1 MYEHLL
7 VPVDGS
13 ELSHKAMEHAVGLAK
28 MLGASITGF
37 TVEPPLPVPHQPPGP
52 CGCQWKQ
59 GAKCPLRE
67 WPR

>member
-13 ELSHKAMEHAVGLAK
+13 ELSHKAMDHAVGLAK

-37 TVEPPLPVPHQPPGP
+37 TVEPPLPVLVVEQAAVAYDVATFQDH
-52 CGCQWKQ
+52 
-59 GAKCPLRE
+59 
-67 WPR
+67 